1 MSLNYASLLR
11 ISVAGFVL
19 LSVGACKPADKGQGA
34 LKSEGVAVLN
44 LSKSESSV
52 FAKYFETEPCEVDEL
67 EALGALAGMGLG
79 ETGSENLTFKSRDFS
94 DGLVTYRDITIQNND
109 GEDAFRAKTAVFH
122 CPSMGDEAP
131 EFARLDLTDA
141 MVNDNGITFTF
152 GTLNVANPTP
162 DAAAAIVEGMVG
174 PRASNQGEIGFK
186 AVSVTDVTIK
196 SDEISGSLDTL
207 SWGET
212 RADDG
217 KGKADLTI
225 GALDLIIPGQNGAQD
240 MTVDFKGLS
249 ARNLSIGGKIG
260 AGQAL
265 STNSMVGNMMGTL
278 NAFEKPYDELII
290 DTLKLD
296 SEGFNVDFGGIEGQT
311 TESDGVITT
320 RQNLQPTVISFK
332 PSMADVPAFASH
344 YEIIKTLGFE
354 TLKMSGSSVTLLDN
368 ADDSIAI
375 SDGLFVVDD
384 GFVLNFEYAAEGL
397 SDMIATLQQQ
407 AETNEVADPMAA
419 YNSLKLRNFRLTLED
434 KSIVERGLKLAS
446 KMTGQSEKGIKNFL
460 GLAVFPA
467 AQLAEN
473 DVQAE
478 VYTETIQAF
487 ADFVKKGGTFTLEAN
502 PPEPFA
508 LSPLVTDKGED
519 IDPDALGFSA
529 SQASGAE

>member
-1 MSLNYASLLR
+1 
-11 ISVAGFVL
+11 
-19 LSVGACKPADKGQGA
+19 
-34 LKSEGVAVLN
+34 
-44 LSKSESSV
+44 
-52 FAKYFETEPCEVDEL
+52 
-67 EALGALAGMGLG
+67 
-79 ETGSENLTFKSRDFS
+79 
-94 DGLVTYRDITIQNND
+94 
-109 GEDAFRAKTAVFH
+109 
-122 CPSMGDEAP
+122 
-131 EFARLDLTDA
+131 
-141 MVNDNGITFTF
+141 
-152 GTLNVANPTP
+152 
-162 DAAAAIVEGMVG
+162 
-174 PRASNQGEIGFK
+174 
-186 AVSVTDVTIK
+186 
-196 SDEISGSLDTL
+196 
-207 SWGET
+207 
-212 RADDG
+212 
-217 KGKADLTI
+217 
-225 GALDLIIPGQNGAQD
+225 
-240 MTVDFKGLS
+240 
-249 ARNLSIGGKIG
+249 
-260 AGQAL
+260 
-265 STNSMVGNMMGTL
+265 
-278 NAFEKPYDELII
+278 
-290 DTLKLD
+290 
-296 SEGFNVDFGGIEGQT
+296 
-311 TESDGVITT
+311 
-320 RQNLQPTVISFK
+320 
-332 PSMADVPAFASH
+332 MADVPAFASH

-446 KMTGQSEKGIKNFL
+446 KMTGQSQKGIKNFL
-460 GLAVFPA
+460 GLADFPA

-519 IDPDALGFSA
+519 IDPDTLGFSA